1 MTGRVVA
8 KRGSVALE
16 QVTKRFGDV
25 MALDDVSF
33 HPFEGVVHAVLGE
46 NGAGKTTL
54 MNILY
59 GLERPSTG
67 RMLVDGKL
75 VSLKGP
81 AEAQRLGIGM
91 IHQHLS
97 LVNSMSVTEN
107 VLLGLEGLPW
117 RIDFARHARKIRE
130 LAASLEFEID
140 PARRVDRLTLG
151 ERQQV
156 EILKLMYRDARLLI
170 MDEPTS
176 QLGPSE
182 IESLSRVMRKLCQR
196 GKTILFIS
204 HKLREVMEAADH
216 VTVLRKGRLVW
227 DSDIRDT
234 TRDQLARLVSGVE
247 ATRVSAPATPL
258 ALTTAAAAQS
268 PILSVSDLVVRGS
281 EDQVAVNGVSLEL
294 FPGEIL
300 GIAGVSGNGQS
311 ELAEALAGLRVAERG
326 SIKIEGRD
334 VTSASVFCR
343 RTDFRLGYTPAER
356 NQVALL
362 LNADVKTNAV
372 LRDLNS
378 PLFARYGILSRR
390 AITDFAARLIQQFR
404 IACRGPEQ
412 SVRFLSGGNQQRLVL
427 GRELANL
434 PRVLIVDNPCQG
446 LDPGATQSVHE
457 ELRTHSATGLATL
470 YISSEI
476 DDLLAVCD
484 RIGVLFRGQLVG
496 ILTRAEANR
505 EQLGRLMV
513 GLASDHGEVQGCSA

>member
-1 MTGRVVA
+1 M
-8 KRGSVALE
+8 
-16 QVTKRFGDV
+16 
-25 MALDDVSF
+25 
-33 HPFEGVVHAVLGE
+33 
-46 NGAGKTTL
+46 
-54 MNILY
+54 
-59 GLERPSTG
+59 
-67 RMLVDGKL
+67 
-75 VSLKGP
+75 
-81 AEAQRLGIGM
+81 
-91 IHQHLS
+91 
-97 LVNSMSVTEN
+97 
-107 VLLGLEGLPW
+107 
-117 RIDFARHARKIRE
+117 
-130 LAASLEFEID
+130 
-140 PARRVDRLTLG
+140 
-151 ERQQV
+151 
-156 EILKLMYRDARLLI
+156 
-170 MDEPTS
+170 
-176 QLGPSE
+176 
-182 IESLSRVMRKLCQR
+182 
-196 GKTILFIS
+196 
-204 HKLREVMEAADH
+204 
-216 VTVLRKGRLVW
+216 
-227 DSDIRDT
+227 
-234 TRDQLARLVSGVE
+234 
-247 ATRVSAPATPL
+247 
-258 ALTTAAAAQS
+258 
-268 PILSVSDLVVRGS
+268 
-281 EDQVAVNGVSLEL
+281 NGVSLEL